1 MQVSK
6 KLESFLQGTKKLYIN
21 GEFVASASNKTF
33 ETPNPATGETLA
45 TLYEA
50 IVNELMFVKQTSFEI
65 LVCLRVSCLGAG
77 LSFDLVI
84 ARMKEGYISD
94 FGTIHHH
101 QDNSPEDRPKFQ
113 RRFV

>member
-6 KLESFLQGTKKLYIN
+6 KLEVFLQGTKKLYIN

-50 IVNELMFVKQTSFEI
+50 
-65 LVCLRVSCLGAG
+65 G
-77 LSFDLVI
+77 
-84 ARMKEGYISD
+84 
-94 FGTIHHH
+94 
-101 QDNSPEDRPKFQ
+101 PEDVDKAVKAAREALTAVSGG
-113 RRFV
+113 R

>member
-1 MQVSK
+1 MSSLTMQVSK

-50 IVNELMFVKQTSFEI
+50 
-65 LVCLRVSCLGAG
+65 G
-77 LSFDLVI
+77 
-84 ARMKEGYISD
+84 
-94 FGTIHHH
+94 
-101 QDNSPEDRPKFQ
+101 PEDVDKAVKARGKPLTAVSGG
-113 RRFV
+113 R

>member
-1 MQVSK
+1 MSSLTMQVSK

-50 IVNELMFVKQTSFEI
+50 
-65 LVCLRVSCLGAG
+65 G
-77 LSFDLVI
+77 
-84 ARMKEGYISD
+84 
-94 FGTIHHH
+94 
-101 QDNSPEDRPKFQ
+101 PEDVDKAVKPRGKPLTAVSGG
-113 RRFV
+113 R